1 MTAQDKALKENT
13 ASAPL
18 QIVAPGTCV
27 ETGEQAALVLG
38 MYDHLVETIHQYNP
52 SADFAQIDK
61 AFRYA
66 DTHHNGQ
73 LRKDGSPFIT
83 HPLAVAQIIA
93 EELRLDSESI
103 EAALMHDCIEDT
115 SATYAE
121 IAKEFSPAVA
131 DLVEG
136 VSKLTRVQYASKE
149 EEQMENLRKML
160 MAMAKDIRVILIKL
174 ADRTHNMRT
183 MEYQT
188 AEKQRQKSLE
198 TMEIYAPIAHR
209 LGMQRI
215 KWELEDL
222 SLKYLDPVG
231 YDEITR
237 SLAAKEAEHEAFM
250 DRVQAQIE
258 ARLKEQHVPYLKVYG
273 RMKHPYSIYRKM
285 YAQNKTMDEVLD
297 LFAFRVIVDTVADCY
312 NVLGIIHDLYRPILG
327 RFKDYIGT
335 PKPNMY
341 QSLHTTVVGE
351 SGIPF
356 EVQIRTKEMHEVAEY
371 GVAAHWKYKQ
381 NGQGAGDERSYEWV
395 RRLLENQEDADAED
409 FIHSL
414 KVDMFA
420 DEVFVFTPNGD
431 VINLPAGATPIDFA
445 YTIHSAIGNHMVGA
459 KVNGRIVQFD
469 YHLRNGD
476 VVEVMTSKSAH
487 GPSRDWVK
495 IARSSNARSK
505 IRQWFKKE
513 KRDENIVNGRQSF
526 ESELKRTGVTLKELT
541 NDENLPGVLKK
552 LCFTSLD
559 DMYAAIG
566 YGGISALKVMGRL
579 REDIQR
585 IIHQH
590 QTERQEEVPVADQ
603 PQIMRP
609 AVPQRTRSE
618 QGIVVEGLTNCLV
631 KFSKCCTPVPG
642 DDIVGFITRGY
653 GISVHRADCPNADP
667 ARRKPNEAGRWIK
680 VSWGSDTKESYRTTL
695 EITAKDR
702 INIIMDVSTVL
713 SSTKTHVSSMNAR
726 STPDG
731 FALLSLDIDVP
742 DSEQLRSVMRRIEQ
756 ISGVMRVTRPA
767 G

>member
-1 MTAQDKALKENT
+1 MTKTVDIEA
-13 ASAPL
+13 
-18 QIVAPGTCV
+18 
-27 ETGEQAALVLG
+27 
-38 MYDHLVETIHQYNP
+38 MYQHLEDTVRSYNP
-52 SADFAQIDK
+52 SANFQQIRQAYEFARDL
-61 AFRYA
+61 
-66 DTHHNGQ
+66 HGPQ

-83 HPLAVAQIIA
+83 HPLAVAQIVA
-93 EELRLDSESI
+93 EELHLDSESI
-103 EAALMHDCIEDT
+103 EAALLHDTIEDT
-115 SATYAE
+115 DATHE
-121 IAKEFSPAVA
+121 QLAKLFSPTVA

-136 VSKLTRVQYASKE
+136 VSKLTRVHYTSKE

-160 MAMAKDIRVILIKL
+160 MAMSKDIRVILIKIS
-174 ADRTHNMRT
+174 DRLHNMRT

-188 AEKQRQKSLE
+188 PEKQKQKSFE

-209 LGMQRI
+209 LGMQKM

-231 YDEITR
+231 YREITEA
-237 SLAAKEAEHEAFM
+237 LDEKAAEYDGFMSAIHDQIVTRLRAEG
-250 DRVQAQIE
+250 IE
-258 ARLKEQHVPYLKVYG
+258 ATVYG

-285 YAQNKTMDEVLD
+285 YTQNKSLDDVFD

-312 NVLGIIHDLYRPILG
+312 NVLGIIHDLYKPILG

-335 PKPNMY
+335 PKPNLY

-371 GVAAHWKYKQ
+371 GIAAHWKYKQ
-381 NGQGAGDERSYEWV
+381 NGQGGGDEGRYEWV
-395 RRLLENQEDADAED
+395 RRLLENQEGADAED

-445 YTIHSAIGNHMVGA
+445 YNIHSAVGNHMVSA
-459 KVNGRIVQFD
+459 KVNGRIVPLNHRLQ
-469 YHLRNGD
+469 NGD
-476 VVEVMTSKSAH
+476 VVEVSTSQSAH
-487 GPSRDWVK
+487 GPSRDWIK

-505 IRQWFKKE
+505 IRQWFKRE

-526 ESELKRTGVTLKELT
+526 ESELKRTGVSLKELLA
-541 NDENLPGVLKK
+541 DENVPNVLKK
-552 LCFTSLD
+552 LSFNSVD

-566 YGGISALKVMGRL
+566 YGGVTALKVIGRL

-585 IIHQH
+585 ILHQH
-590 QTERQEEVPVADQ
+590 QAERQAEVPVAGQ
-603 PQIMRP
+603 PEVMRP
-609 AVPQRTRSE
+609 AVPQRKGE
-618 QGIVVEGLTNCLV
+618 HGIIVEGLSNCLV
-631 KFSKCCTPVPG
+631 KFSKCCSPVPG

-653 GISVHRADCPNADP
+653 GVSVHRADCPNVLRSRDNP
-667 ARRKPNEAGRWIK
+667 AEAGRWIR
-680 VSWGSDTKESYRTTL
+680 VSWADKTSESYHTML
-695 EITAKDR
+695 QVVAKDR
-702 INIIMDVSTVL
+702 ISLIVDVSTVL
-713 SSTKTHVSSMNAR
+713 SSTKTRVLSLNAR

-731 FALLSLDIDVP
+731 FALLDLGIEVGDRG
-742 DSEQLRSVMRRIEQ
+742 QLKTVMSRLEQ
-756 ISGVMRVTRPA
+756 IQGVMKVTRPA